1 MKKISMLAVAFF
13 MTAAVSVAQTYE
25 YKILTA
31 IESIVPMGLGRSR
44 LIEQNENVDAS
55 QFTTART
62 DGKKSEQGKIER
74 GELKI
79 DNFNETKLLNFYS
92 GVGINF
98 QNIASNDAWMSSKL
112 SQMAAEGWDL
122 AFVLSGVESKAGQDD
137 NDGIFITRFV
147 FKRIKK

>member
-74 GELKI
+74 GEL
-79 DNFNETKLLNFYS
+79 
-92 GVGINF
+92 
-98 QNIASNDAWMSSKL
+98 
-112 SQMAAEGWDL
+112 
-122 AFVLSGVESKAGQDD
+122 
-137 NDGIFITRFV
+137 
-147 FKRIKK
+147 